1 MAFRLLM
8 GAVMGKHLHLFRR
21 GNVFYWRRRIS
32 GLSTEN
38 GMIRLSLRTG
48 VRREAYIV
56 ARKLT
61 AESDRMFGALSR
73 NLLFVKDGRTW
84 LSHVIS
90 EQLVS
95 VRRVAL
101 VTKMDLVGSPE
112 SDRWADWAA
121 AQAWKLLAEFGPRA
135 QLSEVA
141 RERLDCGGASEH
153 GLSSLESCLEQ
164 ALAGPPDVGSD
175 IAVGDNRSGDL
186 WLNMRH
192 VEAQW
197 VDRNDLIWRRIS
209 GCYAL
214 MGFDAQI
221 GRGSLR
227 DFKVTVRS
235 HEQTHTP
242 NLPQGNRV

>member
-1 MAFRLLM
+1 
-8 GAVMGKHLHLFRR
+8 MGKHLHLFRR

-112 SDRWADWAA
+112 SDR
-121 AQAWKLLAEFGPRA
+121 
-135 QLSEVA
+135 
-141 RERLDCGGASEH
+141 
-153 GLSSLESCLEQ
+153 
-164 ALAGPPDVGSD
+164 
-175 IAVGDNRSGDL
+175 
-186 WLNMRH
+186 
-192 VEAQW
+192 
-197 VDRNDLIWRRIS
+197 
-209 GCYAL
+209 
-214 MGFDAQI
+214 
-221 GRGSLR
+221 
-227 DFKVTVRS
+227 
-235 HEQTHTP
+235 
-242 NLPQGNRV
+242 